1 MRAVIIKDNLCINCV
16 DVESLF
22 HPDNLLMV
30 YSDTADIG
38 DLWDGTTFTKP
49 VIETITPPAP
59 TKEEL
64 MAELAALTTK
74 INALG

>member
-1 MRAVIIKDNLCINCV
+1 MRAVIIKDNVCINCV
-16 DVESLF
+16 DVESLI

-49 VIETITPPAP
+49 EVVAPVAP

-64 MAELAALTTK
+64 LAQLQALTAQ
-74 INALG
+74 IQALA